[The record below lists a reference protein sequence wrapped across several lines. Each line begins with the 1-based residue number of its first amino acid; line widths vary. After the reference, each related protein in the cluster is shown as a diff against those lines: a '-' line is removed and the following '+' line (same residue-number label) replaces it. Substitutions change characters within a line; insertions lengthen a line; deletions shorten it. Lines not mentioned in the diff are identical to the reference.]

1 MKRLLILTGSAALLS
16 IFAGCQKGGK
26 GDDITMAANKQFPKF
41 LVGTWADN
49 SDRWELTIDAHGNVT
64 SMRHPFIS
72 VPVDITRGD
81 AYEEGRDG
89 AHSVYILGP
98 CTARYDRQKRELDV
112 VINIDSFEIVLPI
125 GTAEGKMI
133 EYLKGPVSEDGSTW
147 MAQWVNYVEMDGVEK
162 PDLDSISPEPVA
174 FTKAKPD

>member
-1 MKRLLILTGSAALLS
+1 MKRLLVLMGCVFCLS
-16 IFAGCQKGGK
+16 GLAGCQNGGK
-26 GDDITMAANKQFPKF
+26 GSDATTGANEQFPKF
-41 LVGTWADN
+41 LVGTWRDN
-49 SDRWELTIDAHGNVT
+49 SDRWELTINSSGSVT

-112 VINIDSFEIVLPI
+112 VINIDNFEIVLPI
-125 GTAEGKMI
+125 GTAEGKMV
-133 EYLKGPVSEDGSTW
+133 EYLKGPVSKDGLTW
-147 MAQWVNYVEMDGVEK
+147 MAQWVNYVEMAGVEK

-174 FTKAKPD
+174 FTKVKPE